1 MNFLKILKLCIL
13 YFLILVN
20 FQAPSYAE
28 DVESG
33 EEIADGCPNANCECI
48 NDSSRGTKPVIEEG
62 SESGSSSSDT
72 ESR

>member
-1 MNFLKILKLCIL
+1 MIFVKFFKLCIL
-13 YFLILVN
+13 YFLLLVS
-20 FQAPSYAE
+20 FQATSYAE

-33 EEIADGCPNANCECI
+33 EEIADGCPSANCECI

>member
-1 MNFLKILKLCIL
+1 MIFLKFFKLCIL
-13 YFLILVN
+13 YFLLILN

-28 DVESG
+28 DLESG
-33 EEIADGCPNANCECI
+33 EEITDGCPNANCECI
-48 NDSSRGTKPVIEEG
+48 NDSSRGTKPVIEDG